1 MSDMLEKARKYETE
15 KLAHTDKNTK
25 PLFHISAPV
34 GWINDPNGFS
44 VYDGKIHLFYQ
55 YYPYERAWGPMHWGH
70 SATSDMIRWEQL
82 PAVLAPDQEYDK
94 IGCFSGSAIEADGK
108 HVLVYTGVTKINMPD
123 GTVQERQNQCI
134 AFGDGINY
142 EKYEKNP
149 VITGDTLPENCSRI
163 DFRDPKVWKE
173 DDTYYLIVGSKGI
186 GQIGQVAIYSS
197 KNLTDWKFEMMIS
210 DDSTGKVGKM
220 WECPDFFPLGDKQVL
235 ICSPQNM
242 RAEKYE
248 FHNGHNSVYF
258 LGDYDKKQHTFKKE
272 EPYALDYGLD
282 FYAPQTTL
290 LPDGRRVMIAWMK
303 SWDACVV
310 PDTQDWE
317 GMMTLPREL
326 EVKDGQ
332 IWQQPVRELEAY
344 RKNLCRYESETI
356 EGETILDGVNGRTID
371 MTVTINDGEYT
382 TFSMKLACNDEYETS
397 YTYYKASEILEIDR
411 TYCGVTKD
419 IVCVR
424 RLKIKDTKR
433 PLKLRFV
440 LDRQSIELFINDG
453 QQAATTAIGTPL
465 EADGI
470 RFFSDK
476 AVAIDVEKY
485 DIVL

>member
-1 MSDMLEKARKYETE
+1 MSEMLEKARAYESE
-15 KLAHTDKNTK
+15 KLTHTDKNIK
-25 PLFHISAPV
+25 PLFHISAPA

-55 YYPYERAWGPMHWGH
+55 YHPYEREWGPMHWGH
-70 SATSDMIRWEQL
+70 SVTSDMIRWEQL
-82 PAVLAPDQEYDK
+82 PAAMAPDQEYDK
-94 IGCFSGSAIEADGK
+94 MGCFSGSAIEAGGK
-108 HVLVYTGVTKINMPD
+108 HVLVYTGVTKINIPD

-142 EKYEKNP
+142 EKYENNP
-149 VITGDTLPENCSRI
+149 VITGEMLPENCSRI
-163 DFRDPKVWKE
+163 DFRDPKIWKE
-173 DDTYYLIVGSKGI
+173 DDTYYLIVGSKDI
-186 GQIGQVAIYSS
+186 SQIGQVVLCSS
-197 KNLTDWKFEMMIS
+197 KNLTDWNFETVLANNS
-210 DDSTGKVGKM
+210 NGKIGTM
-220 WECPDFFPLGDKQVL
+220 WECPDFFPLGDKHVL
-235 ICSPQNM
+235 MCSPQNM
-242 RAEKYE
+242 KAEKFE

-272 EPYALDYGLD
+272 EPCALDYGFD

-290 LPDGRRVMIAWMK
+290 LPDGRRIMIAWMK

-310 PDTQDWE
+310 PDTQDWQ

-326 EVKDGQ
+326 EFKDGQ
-332 IWQQPVRELEAY
+332 IWQRPVHELEAY
-344 RKNLCRYESETI
+344 HKNLYRYESETI
-356 EGETILDGVNGRTID
+356 EGEKILEGINGRTID
-371 MTVTINDGEYT
+371 LAITINDGEYT

-397 YTYYKASEILEIDR
+397 YTYYKSSGILEIDR

-424 RLKIKDTKR
+424 KIKIKDTKR
-433 PLKLRFV
+433 PLELRFV

-453 QQAATTAIGTPL
+453 QQTATTAISTPL

-470 RFFSDK
+470 RFFCDK

-485 DIVL
+485 DIIL